1 MYVTTSEI
9 TTHLGVEQIEA
20 ISDGDETML
29 TAAIDAATQE
39 AKGYLKAYD
48 IAAELAKTGAER
60 NALLVIFVKDIA
72 VWHFVNICHVNTSLD
87 LRQDRYERAIAW
99 LKAVQKGDVLPD
111 LNTIENTEGEANNLP
126 YKFSSNTKRSNH
138 I

>member
-1 MYVTTSEI
+1 MYITAAEI

-39 AKGYLKAYD
+39 AKGYLKAY
-48 IAAELAKTGAER
+48 G
-60 NALLVIFVKDIA
+60 NALLVIFIKDIA
-72 VWHFVNICHVNTSLD
+72 VWHFINICHVNTSMT
-87 LRQDRYERAIAW
+87 LRQDRYERAVSW
-99 LKAVQKGDVLPD
+99 LKAVQKGAVQPD
-111 LNTIENTEGEANNLP
+111 LPTVEDPNGVDNSLP
-126 YKFSSNTKRSNH
+126 YKITSNPKRSNH

>member
-1 MYVTTSEI
+1 MYISPTEI

-48 IAAELAKTGAER
+48 IAAEL
-60 NALLVIFVKDIA
+60 I
-72 VWHFVNICHVNTSLD
+72 
-87 LRQDRYERAIAW
+87 
-99 LKAVQKGDVLPD
+99 
-111 LNTIENTEGEANNLP
+111 
-126 YKFSSNTKRSNH
+126 
-138 I
+138 